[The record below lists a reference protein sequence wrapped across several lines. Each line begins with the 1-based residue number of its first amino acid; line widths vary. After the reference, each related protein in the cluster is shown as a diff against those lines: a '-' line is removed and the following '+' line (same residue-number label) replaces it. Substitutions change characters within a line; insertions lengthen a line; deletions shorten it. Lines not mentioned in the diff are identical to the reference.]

1 MAYLRKINGSY
12 YAYFYDRERRP
23 KKKSYP
29 LGVSL
34 KSAADAKRKRLEQ
47 QWAEGTFDPWNP
59 EEGQTEALTVLEG
72 IDRFL
77 EAKEHLRD
85 STVDTYRQ
93 QLEAWSEGLAPDLM
107 LDHLGDEHF
116 EPYVW
121 QSDISAASRCKR
133 YRHVRVFVNWARQN
147 DHLTSNPISGLK
159 KPKEEQKE
167 PAFLSPE
174 DLETLLEVT
183 EQHGETTEDVAGR
196 TPDVRWLIDTIKIAV
211 STGLRRGELVNL
223 RWADIDFSAE
233 FVTVRNREDF
243 RAKSG
248 HERRVPLAGD
258 ALDVLQER
266 HHERDPHDSD
276 PVIIDREGEP
286 VKPDR
291 ITKRFKDMVEEA
303 GLDDRLHFHSLR
315 HTCASWLSMKGV
327 PLRVIQSIMGH
338 SEISV
343 TERYSHLQPEVM
355 SQAMEETFEED

>member
-1 MAYLRKINGSY
+1 MAYLRKINGRY
-12 YAYFYDRERRP
+12 YAYFYDRERTP

-34 KSAADAKRKRLEQ
+34 KSAADAKRKRLEKE
-47 QWAEGTFDPWNP
+47 WAEGSFDPWNP
-59 EEGQTEALTVLEG
+59 EETQTEALTVPEG

-77 EAKEHLRD
+77 DAKDHLRD
-85 STVDTYRQ
+85 STVDTYEQ
-93 QLEAWSEGLAPDLM
+93 QLDAWSERLAPDLM
-107 LDHLGDEHF
+107 LENLESDHL

-133 YRHVRVFVNWARQN
+133 YRHVRVFVNWARKN
-147 DHLTSNPISGLK
+147 GHLTSNPIKSLQ
-159 KPKEEQKE
+159 KPKEEKKE

-174 DLETLLEVT
+174 DLETLLEKT
-183 EQHGETTEDVAGR
+183 KHHGETTEDIAGR
-196 TPDVRWLIDTIKIAV
+196 TPDVQWLIDTIKIAV

-223 RWADIDFSAE
+223 RWADIDFSAG
-233 FVTVRNREDF
+233 FLTVRNREDF

-258 ALDVLQER
+258 ALEVLQER
-266 HHERDPHDSD
+266 HDEREPEDSD
-276 PVIIDREGEP
+276 SVIVDRGEEP

-291 ITKRFKDMVEEA
+291 ITKRFKDMVEVA

-315 HTCASWLSMKGV
+315 HTCASWLSMQGV
-327 PLRVIQSIMGH
+327 PLRTIQAIMGH

-355 SQAMEETFEED
+355 SKAMQETFSDG